1 MNHLNFH
8 STFVK
13 NQFHIVQTVD
23 RLYILCIA
31 SLPYTTINN
40 SSTHRRICEYTFFPP
55 PYQPTTQTNQVN
67 PNINNQPNINTRG
80 CSPTTNGETIS
91 QRFPLSESNITM
103 SSLDYAE
110 RIEMQP
116 TSALWA
122 EQVNMEDNISPS
134 PPN

>member
-1 MNHLNFH
+1 
-8 STFVK
+8 
-13 NQFHIVQTVD
+13 
-23 RLYILCIA
+23 
-31 SLPYTTINN
+31 
-40 SSTHRRICEYTFFPP
+40 
-55 PYQPTTQTNQVN
+55 
-67 PNINNQPNINTRG
+67 
-80 CSPTTNGETIS
+80 
-91 QRFPLSESNITM
+91 M